1 VRGRVQGGPHEARH
15 FRLGNLLQPRRRQEI
30 LDRGEPADFNKF
42 LEEVVD
48 RKGARSKMPSL
59 FLRFRALQPGIRCNS
74 FYGKH
79 LYEVVRDAEIPPQ
92 LSATQGFRVILA
104 N

>member
-1 VRGRVQGGPHEARH
+1 MVEYRCSTLLRDNDLGQLVGSRGGRHDAGIGGCLNSA
-15 FRLGNLLQPRRRQEI
+15 
-30 LDRGEPADFNKF
+30 
-42 LEEVVD
+42 
-48 RKGARSKMPSL
+48 SL
-59 FLRFRALQPGIRCNS
+59 FLPFRGLQPGIRRNS

-79 LYEVVRDAEIPPQ
+79 LYVVVREAEIPPQ